1 MNDATIAMAEPVA
14 GTNLDLGGLVAAL
27 VARSPYR
34 DGLTPMLSDITRIA
48 LANVQLSA
56 ALADIA
62 RRSDF
67 ARTGILRRS
76 DLGAG
81 AAPLSAFLEQVY
93 FSSPTFLKS
102 VGEWPVGG
110 ARG

>member
-1 MNDATIAMAEPVA
+1 VSETPIDRLAPVT
-14 GTNLDLGGLVAAL
+14 GTNMDLGGLVAAL

-34 DGLTPMLSDITRIA
+34 DVLTPMLSDITRIA

-76 DLGAG
+76 DLGA
-81 AAPLSAFLEQVY
+81 APLSAFLEQVY
-93 FSSPTFLKS
+93 FSSPAFLKS

>member
-1 MNDATIAMAEPVA
+1 MSDASIDLAMPVA
-14 GTNLDLGGLVAAL
+14 GTNMDLGRLVAAL

-34 DGLTPMLSDITRIA
+34 DVLTPMLPDITRIA
-48 LANVQLSA
+48 LANAQLSA

-62 RRSDF
+62 QRSEV
-67 ARTGILRRS
+67 AITGVLHRS
-76 DLGAG
+76 DLGARS
-81 AAPLSAFLEQVY
+81 APLSAFLEQVY
-93 FSSPTFLKS
+93 FSSPAFLKS

>member
-1 MNDATIAMAEPVA
+1 MSDATLDIPLPLA
-14 GTNLDLGGLVAAL
+14 GSNVDLAVLVSAL

-34 DGLTPMLSDITRIA
+34 SALTPLLHDITRIA
-48 LANVQLSA
+48 LANVQLRA

-62 RRSDF
+62 LRSDF
-67 ARTGILRRS
+67 SRTNTLRRC
-76 DLGAG
+76 DLGAA
-81 AAPLSAFLEQVY
+81 AAPITAFLEQVY
-93 FSSPTFLKS
+93 FSSPGFLKS

>member
-1 MNDATIAMAEPVA
+1 MAVPVA
-14 GTNLDLGGLVAAL
+14 GTAMDLGGLVAAL

-34 DGLTPMLSDITRIA
+34 DVLTPMLSDITRIA
-48 LANVQLSA
+48 RANTQLSA

-67 ARTGILRRS
+67 ARTGVLRRS
-76 DLGAG
+76 DLAAG
-81 AAPLSAFLEQVY
+81 AAPLSAFFEQVY
-93 FSSPTFLKS
+93 FSSPAFLTS